1 MKWVPISIFCFFL
14 SCQLSTEP
22 YKEGKFIYDK
32 QCSNCHGINFEGLAK
47 LYPAFETKK
56 LSEFNRKELICLVKH
71 GSIESVNTNF
81 NSVMPG
87 FEKLSEIQIC
97 NVLNYIFDKHQISP
111 KFELEEIRL
120 LIKDCKH

>member
-1 MKWVPISIFCFFL
+1 MKWVPISIFSFVL

-47 LYPAFETKK
+47 LYPAFEANK
-56 LSEFNRKELICLVKH
+56 LSDFNRRKLVCLVKH
-71 GSIESVNTNF
+71 GSLVNDTTNL
-81 NSVMPG
+81 NSVMPS

-97 NVLNYIFDKHQISP
+97 NVLNYIFEKHQISP
-111 KFELEEIRL
+111 MFDLEEIRL
-120 LIKDCKH
+120 LLLECKD